1 MKKAFSNT
9 IIPILLAVIFSVGT
23 INAQNNEKQ
32 VSSSSDLFNEINK
45 QDSLLFAAFN
55 TRDIKTFKSY
65 FSKDLEFFH
74 DKGGLTN
81 YDYTVN
87 FLSETTKKESD
98 LRRDL
103 VKGTL
108 EVYPIPGYGAIEI
121 GSHRFCHDENGKLD
135 CGTFKFVQV
144 WQKKDD
150 QWKVTRVIS
159 YAH

>member
-23 INAQNNEKQ
+23 ISAQNNEKQ

-45 QDSLLFAAFN
+45 QDSLLFDAFN

-87 FLSETTKKESD
+87 FLSETKIKESD